1 MEQAETCRQLTQA
14 NNTLSAKA
22 LRLAEEAAAA
32 PLMIRKQLD
41 DCQANLKK
49 AQEEIQAMRTKENDQ
64 RIALLDELNSAQ
76 TENGNLR
83 AQLRAVR
90 K

>member
-1 MEQAETCRQLTQA
+1 
-14 NNTLSAKA
+14 LSAKA

-32 PLMIRKQLD
+32 PLAVRKQLD
-41 DCQANLKK
+41 ECQANLQK
-49 AQEEIQAMRTKENDQ
+49 AEEEIQAMRMRENDQ

-83 AQLRAVR
+83 AQLRAAR
-90 K
+90 R